1 MANNLNNDSAV
12 TDTDKSVARAIIR
25 EGLWSNNPALVQLL
39 GLCPL
44 LAVSNTFANSL
55 GLGVVTLVV
64 LTCSNLLISSLR
76 GQLDGN
82 TRLPAQILII
92 ATFVTCADLLLQSYF
107 YGLHQRIGLFV
118 ALIVTNC
125 TLLARAESYASRQP
139 LRYAALDGLM
149 MGLGFALV
157 LVILGAIREI
167 LGKGT
172 LFADMHL
179 LFGEAAREWRINL
192 GYDGF
197 LLAILPPGAF
207 ISFGCLIA
215 IYNWIQQRGENKQ
228 ATTTPTLTETAAQA
242 KLTPESDPN
251 KPTTIKLIHRE

>member
-1 MANNLNNDSAV
+1 MQKQGITAV
-12 TDTDKSVARAIIR
+12 EMTETSKIIR

-44 LAVSNTFANSL
+44 LAVSNTVANSL
-55 GLGVVTLVV
+55 GLGAVTLVV

-76 GQLDGN
+76 GHLDSS

-139 LRYAALDGLM
+139 MRHAALDGFM

-157 LVILGAIREI
+157 LLVLGAMREI
-167 LGKGT
+167 LGQGS

-179 LFGEAAREWRINL
+179 LFGEAARHWQINL

-197 LLAILPPGAF
+197 LLVILPPGAF
-207 ISFGCLIA
+207 LSFGCLIA
-215 IYNWIQQRGENKQ
+215 IHNWLTQRGALIALTQNTNTNTNTKQ
-228 ATTTPTLTETAAQA
+228 SPNQPDAGSTHPVAA
-242 KLTPESDPN
+242 E
-251 KPTTIKLIHRE
+251 LIHRE